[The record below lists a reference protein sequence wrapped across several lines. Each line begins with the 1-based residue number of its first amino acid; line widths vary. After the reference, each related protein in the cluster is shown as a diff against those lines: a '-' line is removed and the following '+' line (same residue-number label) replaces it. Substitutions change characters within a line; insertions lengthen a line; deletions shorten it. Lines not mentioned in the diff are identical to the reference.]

1 MVNVIYFIIITMSV
15 GHYLITLTDVLGEGK
30 GASLPSTLH
39 SICII
44 DASRSEH
51 AGNGR
56 QTLVLGAKRRKG

>member
-1 MVNVIYFIIITMSV
+1 MSV
-15 GHYLITLTDVLGEGK
+15 GHYLITLTDVLGEGN